1 MSAESI
7 GWLAI
12 AVMGLVVGLG
22 MLAVRADVNETAR
35 LSTVWP
41 IARLYQYRWVR
52 LVITIL
58 GLAFAALGVAGFMGL
73 LR

>member
-12 AVMGLVVGLG
+12 AVMGLVVGIG
-22 MLAVRADVNETAR
+22 MLAVRSDGNETAR

-52 LVITIL
+52 VAISIL
-58 GLAFAALGVAGFMGL
+58 GLTFAAVGVAGFMGVFG
-73 LR
+73 